1 MANDKPI
8 TDDAQLSELGYRP
21 ELRRVLGLFSSC
33 AVQFSLIAVTGSIFL
48 LYGYGLSTGGPAFIW
63 PFIVGGVFQ
72 VIVGLSMAELVSAFP
87 LAGGSYQIARKL
99 GRPVLGWQMGWW
111 LVVAHLAAMAANAV
125 ALAPYFASAMGINNI
140 NKGQILL
147 FSVGLIGFVTILNI
161 VGVKLSA
168 FANNVGVICELVGIS
183 SVVIVL
189 LIKGVIRSPSFL
201 TSTGGVAPHGY
212 FVPFLF
218 VLLMPAFIISSFDS
232 TGNMAEEVKDA
243 ARKAPRGVVTANVSA
258 LVYATVAMIILT
270 LSITSLSDV
279 TGSSIP
285 LMAVLHE
292 RLGHL
297 YPQIFEVVA
306 ITSLIVTTQILQL
319 TAARILW
326 SQARDKQLP
335 ASGWFHKLSA
345 KGKVPVNAT
354 IVTAV
359 IALLLTLWSP
369 FLTALAALT
378 AIGWAAVYGLT
389 VLAGIIAKRRGQ
401 LPDHPWKYGRIGN
414 VLDVVSVLWSA
425 VLVGVLTYQSP
436 REAGLGFVIVVVV
449 GIVLY
454 YVAVPRGARSSKDPL
469 AAAMAEV
476 QVPPAGLATE
486 DRLVF
491 PGGYGCPGKLLVMS
505 PSERRVYV

>member
-1 MANDKPI
+1 MPNDNLIPPPNADPSA
-8 TDDAQLSELGYRP
+8 DDAYLSQLGYRP
-21 ELRRVLGLFSSC
+21 ELRRVLGLFSSF

-87 LAGGSYQIARKL
+87 LAGGAYQIARRL
-99 GRPVLGWQMGWW
+99 GRPALGWQMGWW
-111 LVVAHLAAMAANAV
+111 LVIAHLAAMAANAV
-125 ALAPYFASAMGINNI
+125 ALAPYFASAMGISHI
-140 NKGQILL
+140 STPQTLL
-147 FSVGLIGFVTILNI
+147 FSIGLIGFVTILNV

-183 SVVIVL
+183 SVVIIL
-189 LIKGVIRSPSFL
+189 LVKGVIRPASFL
-201 TSTGGVAPHGY
+201 TSTGGITAHGSSY

-270 LSITSLSDV
+270 LSIQSLSGV
-279 TGSSIP
+279 TSSSIP
-285 LMAVLHE
+285 LMAVLHQ

-297 YPQIFEVVA
+297 YPQIFEVIA

-326 SQARDKQLP
+326 SQARERQLP
-335 ASGWFHKLSA
+335 ASRWFHKLSA
-345 KGKVPVNAT
+345 NGRVPVNAT
-354 IVTAV
+354 LVTAV
-359 IALLLTLWSP
+359 IAFLLTLWSP

-389 VLAGIIAKRRGQ
+389 VAAGIVAKRRRQ
-401 LPDHPWKYGRIGN
+401 LPDHPWKYGRLGP
-414 VLDVVSVLWSA
+414 VLDVVSVAWS
-425 VLVGVLTYQSP
+425 VILVGVLAYQSP
-436 REAGLGFVIVVVV
+436 RQAGLGFVIVVVV
-449 GIVLY
+449 GVLIY
-454 YVAVPRGARSSKDPL
+454 YFVLPRRARAREEAPLAVPD
-469 AAAMAEV
+469 AMA
-476 QVPPAGLATE
+476 AGHE
-486 DRLVF
+486 
-491 PGGYGCPGKLLVMS
+491 GS
-505 PSERRVYV
+505 

>member
-1 MANDKPI
+1 MPNDRLTPPPNADA
-8 TDDAQLSELGYRP
+8 TGDDAFLSQLGYRP
-21 ELRRVLGLFSSC
+21 ELRRVLGLFSSF

-87 LAGGSYQIARKL
+87 LAGGAYQISRRL
-99 GRPVLGWQMGWW
+99 GRPALGWQMGWW
-111 LVVAHLAAMAANAV
+111 LVIAHLAAMAANAV
-125 ALAPYFASAMGINNI
+125 ALAPYFASAMGISHI
-140 NKGQILL
+140 STAQTLL
-147 FSVGLIGFVTILNI
+147 FSFGLIGFVTILNV

-168 FANNVGVICELVGIS
+168 FANNIGVICELVGIS
-183 SVVIVL
+183 SVVIIL
-189 LIKGVIRSPSFL
+189 LVKGVIRPASFL
-201 TSTGGVAPHGY
+201 TSSAGVTGHATY
-212 FVPFLF
+212 FIPFLF

-270 LSITSLSDV
+270 LSIKSLSAV
-279 TGSSIP
+279 TSSSIP
-285 LMAVLHE
+285 LMAVLHQ

-297 YPQIFEVVA
+297 YPQIFEVIA

-326 SQARDKQLP
+326 SQAREQQLP
-335 ASGWFHKLSA
+335 ASRWFHKLTP

-354 IVTAV
+354 LVTAV
-359 IALLLTLWSP
+359 IAFLLTLWSP

-389 VLAGIIAKRRGQ
+389 VGAGIIAKRRGQ
-401 LPDHPWKYGRIGN
+401 LPEHPWKYGRFGS
-414 VLDVVSVLWSA
+414 VFDWVSVVWSA
-425 VLVGVLTYQSP
+425 ILVGVLAYQSP

-449 GIVLY
+449 GVLIY
-454 YVAVPRGARSSKDPL
+454 YFLLPRRARARQEEPL
-469 AAAMAEV
+469 AVADAVAAHHD
-476 QVPPAGLATE
+476 G
-486 DRLVF
+486 
-491 PGGYGCPGKLLVMS
+491 S
-505 PSERRVYV
+505 